1 VRRRTGA
8 DWADL
13 VSALRGTADVT
24 YEVPPFRSQ
33 SLSEAAL
40 FRGHRIEG
48 DTYVAPP
55 PVLIEPCACGIS
67 IVALSD
73 ADEDIVQAVRSH
85 QRMPEHQLYRL
96 RYGGS

>member
-1 VRRRTGA
+1 
-8 DWADL
+8 
-13 VSALRGTADVT
+13 VSALRTATGVL
-24 YEVPPFRSQ
+24 EPIPPFRSR
-33 SLSEAAL
+33 SLSEQTL

-48 DTYVAPP
+48 DTYVAPSP
-55 PVLIEPCACGIS
+55 ALIEPCACGIS

-96 RYGGS
+96 RTRDA